1 MPRILIIDDDPAIR
15 LLLERTLRKH
25 GYEILVAVD
34 GRAGF
39 QMAQTEQPDLII
51 CDWMMPHQD
60 GIEVCRLVKEESSL
74 SSTFFILLTSLGSVA
89 DRVKGLDAG
98 ADDFLSKPIE
108 MTELQA
114 RVRAGLRLHQLNRD
128 LNIQKRLLEEELAEA
143 ADYVTSLL
151 PEPLQD
157 PVTIESRFIP
167 SRKLGGDC
175 FDYFWLDENR
185 LVVYLVDAAGHGL
198 KAALPSLS
206 VLNLLRS
213 QSIPNLDY
221 GSPSGVLKALNQA
234 FQMSDRNDKYF
245 TMWYGVYHADTR
257 ELHYASAGHPP
268 AVLLSPTANGD
279 AIPEP
284 IRTPGLPIGMF
295 PEADYADQVRSVE
308 PGSLLYVFSDG
319 IYEIN
324 HNGELWGIE
333 AFMATLGSCSRESLQ
348 KKRRFP
354 WGGGSLKGVTKAGED
369 EAIADVHNQEL
380 DAILA
385 AVREIQD
392 AHYFD
397 DDVSLIRVRFS

>member
-1 MPRILIIDDDPAIR
+1 MFRILIIDDDPAIR
-15 LLLERTLRKH
+15 LLLERTLRKR
-25 GYEILVAVD
+25 GYETLVAAD
-34 GRAGF
+34 GLAGF
-39 QMAQTEQPDLII
+39 QKAQTEQPDLII
-51 CDWMMPHQD
+51 CDWMMPHRD
-60 GIEVCRLVKEESSL
+60 GIEVCRLVKKEPSL
-74 SSTFFILLTSLGSVA
+74 SSTFFILLTSLGSVD

-128 LNIQKRLLEEELAEA
+128 LNIQKRLLEDELAEA

-151 PEPLQD
+151 PESLD
-157 PVTIESRFIP
+157 KPVAVDSRFVP

-175 FDYFWLDENR
+175 FDYFWLDSDR

-221 GSPSGVLKALNQA
+221 GAPSQVLGALNQA

-245 TMWYGVYHADTR
+245 TVWYGVYHAKTR
-257 ELHYASAGHPP
+257 QLSYASAGHPP
-268 AVLLSPTANGD
+268 AILLSPAPQD
-279 AIPEP
+279 SEVAPEKL
-284 IRTPGLPIGMF
+284 RTPGLPIGMF
-295 PEADYADQVRSVE
+295 PEATYVDQTYSVDK
-308 PGSLLYVFSDG
+308 GSLLYVFSDG

-324 HNGELWGIE
+324 YGGKLWGLD
-333 AFMATLGSCSRESLQ
+333 AFTDTLQACSQQSLQ
-348 KKRRFP
+348 QKQRRFM
-354 WGGGSLKGVTKAGED
+354 WGMEPNVDAN
-369 EAIADVHNQEL
+369 HHEL
-380 DAILA
+380 DNVLE

-392 AHYFD
+392 AYYFE
-397 DDVSLIRVRFS
+397 DDVSLIRLLFT

>member
-1 MPRILIIDDDPAIR
+1 MFRILIIDDDPAIR

-25 GYEILVAVD
+25 GYEILVAAD
-34 GRAGF
+34 GLSGF
-39 QMAQTEQPDLII
+39 QKAQMEQPDLII
-51 CDWMMPHQD
+51 CDWMMPHRD
-60 GIEVCRLVKEESSL
+60 GIEVCRLVKKEPSL
-74 SSTFFILLTSLGSVA
+74 SSTFFILLTSLGSVD

-128 LNIQKRLLEEELAEA
+128 LNIQKRLLEDELAEA

-151 PEPLQD
+151 PESLQE
-157 PVTIESRFIP
+157 PVAVDSRFIP

-175 FDYFWLDENR
+175 FDYFWLDDDR

-221 GSPSGVLKALNQA
+221 GSPSSVLGALNQA

-245 TMWYGVYHADTR
+245 TVWYGVYHAKTR
-257 ELHYASAGHPP
+257 QLHYASAGHPP
-268 AVLLSPTANGD
+268 AILLTPAPKDTAISP
-279 AIPEP
+279 EQL
-284 IRTPGLPIGMF
+284 RTPGLPIGMF
-295 PEADYADQVRSVE
+295 PEADYTDQIYAVK

-324 HNGELWGIE
+324 HDGKLWSLE
-333 AFMATLGSCSRESLQ
+333 AFTQTLQTCSAESLEQ
-348 KKRRFP
+348 KQRRFP
-354 WGGGSLKGVTKAGED
+354 WGNGSDTNGE
-369 EAIADVHNQEL
+369 ANHHEL
-380 DAILA
+380 DQVLTM
-385 AVREIQD
+385 VRDIQD
-392 AHYFD
+392 AHYFE
-397 DDVSLIRVRFS
+397 DDVSLIRVLFS